1 MSYQTSPQVAAEAT
15 KKILGCYDTI
25 TASDPRQFTA
35 ALVATLS
42 TFPPAVVAKAADPVN
57 GIASHVAYPN
67 LAKMREWLDKERDE
81 YLAHEKRIE
90 RATRKALPEPVQDP
104 EERRRIGEQLK
115 ALADHMRS
123 GFSPSTQP

>member
-42 TFPPAVVAKAADPVN
+42 TFPQAVVMKAADPVN
-57 GIASHVAYPN
+57 GIASYVAYPN
-67 LAKMREWLDKERDE
+67 LAKMREWLDKERDQ
-81 YLAHEKRIE
+81 YLTDQQRIE
-90 RATRKALPEPVQDP
+90 RANRKALPEPVQDP
-104 EERRRIGEQLK
+104 EERTRIGEQMQELIK
-115 ALADHMRS
+115 HMKS